1 MEFYNNIAT
10 VLSKKGI
17 NLTVG
22 TIYDLMAIWKSWYR
36 GNVNDF
42 HYYTEMVNGKNVQCE
57 RLTMNMPKKLCEDLT
72 KLLWTEK
79 TQINLS
85 NKNATK
91 KLWEVLDSKENDFTV
106 NLPIFIE
113 KMLALGNGATVEY
126 KDENN
131 NTIIDYV
138 DGDVIIPYKFTNGY
152 ITGMITVSRFIDDKG
167 KRKVYYTHIT
177 YHEYVDG
184 KYIKLNEVYKSNTD
198 TALGKQLNFNNVFPN
213 VKESEVVITQ
223 NPYFQI
229 WKPNIANNFDT
240 NSPMSISIYA
250 NSIDRFKSLDT
261 KYDSFYNEFILGK
274 KRILVDQSAMKGG
287 METDSEG
294 NPHFVQYFDKND
306 RVYVGINAEMKEPVK
321 EIDFTLRYQEHIN
334 SINADL
340 NWLSEN
346 VGLGSNY
353 YKFDGAGTKTATE
366 VISENSQAFRT
377 KEHYQIVINA
387 CVEDLVKAVCE
398 LEGIKTNKITIL
410 PDDSIIEDKD
420 KEITRAQM
428 EVSQGLKSKKSYL
441 MDIKGMSEDEAEEE
455 LQKIQEEKMSN
466 QEAFGFTPNIQTEN
480 NNKDEPKQKG
490 QEDDTNKQKEE

>member
-1 MEFYNNIAT
+1 MELYNNIAT

-42 HYYTEMVNGKNVQCE
+42 HYYTEMINGQSTKCE

-91 KLWEVLDSKENDFTV
+91 KLWEVLDSKENSFTV

-131 NTIIDYV
+131 RTIIDYI

-152 ITGMITVSRFIDDKG
+152 IQGMITISRFIDDKG
-167 KRKVYYTHIT
+167 KRKIYYTHIT
-177 YHEYVDG
+177 YHEYTDA
-184 KYIKLNEVYKSNTD
+184 KYIKLNELYKSNID
-198 TALGKQLNFNNVFPN
+198 TALGKQIDFNSAFPN
-213 VKESEVVITQ
+213 IKESDVVFTS

-229 WKPNIANNFDT
+229 WKPNLANNFDT
-240 NSPMSISIYA
+240 NSPMGISIYA

-274 KRILVDQSAMKGG
+274 KRIVVDQSAMKGK
-287 METDSEG
+287 METDGDG
-294 NPHFVQYFDKND
+294 NSRFVQYFDKND
-306 RVYVGINAEMKEPVK
+306 RVYQALNIDSDKMKEPVK
-321 EIDFTLRYQEHIN
+321 EIDFTLRYQEHID

-377 KEHYQIVINA
+377 KEHYQIIVNSN
-387 CVEDLVKAVCE
+387 VEDLVKAVCE
-398 LEGIKTNKITIL
+398 LEGIKTNNITIT

-420 KEITRAQM
+420 KETTRAQM
-428 EVSQGLKSKKSYL
+428 EVTQGLRSKKSYL
-441 MDIKGMSEDEAEEE
+441 MDIKGMSEEEAEEE
-455 LQKIQEEKMSN
+455 LAKIQEEKMSN
-466 QEAFGFTPNIQTEN
+466 QEAFGFTTDSNI
-480 NNKDEPKQKG
+480 
-490 QEDDTNKQKEE
+490 EEEE

>member
-1 MEFYNNIAT
+1 MEFYNNIAS

-42 HYYTEMVNGKNVQCE
+42 HYYTEMVSGKSTQCE

-91 KLWEVLDSKENDFTV
+91 RLWEVLDSKENDFTV

-131 NTIIDYV
+131 QTIIDYI

-152 ITGMITVSRFIDDKG
+152 IQGMITVSRFIDDKG
-167 KRKVYYTHIT
+167 KRKIYYTHIT
-177 YHEYVDG
+177 YHEYADG
-184 KYIKLNEVYKSNTD
+184 KYIKLNELYKSNID
-198 TALGKQLNFNNVFPN
+198 TALGKQIDFNTAFPN
-213 VKESEVVITQ
+213 VKESDVVFTS

-229 WKPNIANNFDT
+229 WRPNLANNFDT
-240 NSPMSISIYA
+240 NSPMGISIYA

-274 KRILVDQSAMKGG
+274 KRIVVDQSAMKGK
-287 METDSEG
+287 METDDDG
-294 NPHFVQYFDKND
+294 NPRFVQYFDKND
-306 RVYVGINAEMKEPVK
+306 RVYQALNIDSDKMKEPVK
-321 EIDFTLRYQEHIN
+321 EIDFTLRYQEHID

-377 KEHYQIVINA
+377 KQHYQIIVNA
-387 CVEDLVKAVCE
+387 CVEGLVKAVCE

-428 EVSQGLKSKKSYL
+428 EVSQGLRSKKSYL

-466 QEAFGFTPNIQTEN
+466 QEAFGFTTNNEN
-480 NNKDEPKQKG
+480 S
-490 QEDDTNKQKEE
+490 EEE

>member
-1 MEFYNNIAT
+1 MDFYNNIAST
-10 VLSKKGI
+10 LSKKGI

-42 HYYTEMVNGKNVQCE
+42 HYYTEIICGKSTQCE

-85 NKNATK
+85 NKNSTK
-91 KLWEVLDSKENDFTV
+91 RLWEVLDSKENAFTV

-131 NTIIDYV
+131 KTIIDYI

-152 ITGMITVSRFIDDKG
+152 ITGMMTVSRFIEKKG
-167 KRKVYYTHIT
+167 KNKVYYTHIT

-198 TALGKQLNFNNVFPN
+198 TTLGKQLNFNDVFPN
-213 VKESEVVITQ
+213 VKESEVIITQ
-223 NPYFQI
+223 NPYFQV
-229 WKPNIANNFDT
+229 WKPNLANNFDT
-240 NSPMSISIYA
+240 NSPMGISIYA

-261 KYDSFYNEFILGK
+261 KYDSFYNEFVLGK
-274 KRILVDQSAMKGG
+274 KRILVDQTAMKAQVTVD
-287 METDSEG
+287 EDG
-294 NPHFVQYFDKND
+294 NQRLVQYFDKND
-306 RVYVGINAEMKEPVK
+306 KVYVGINAEMKEPVK
-321 EIDFTLRYQEHIN
+321 EIDFSLRYQEHID

-353 YKFDGAGTKTATE
+353 YKFNGSGTKTATE

-377 KEHYQIVINA
+377 KRHYEIIINNN
-387 CVEDLVKAVCE
+387 VYDLIKAVCE
-398 LEGIKTNKITIL
+398 LEGIKTNNITIT
-410 PDDSIIEDKD
+410 PDDSIIEDKNT
-420 KEITRAQM
+420 ERTRAQM
-428 EVSQGLKSKKSYL
+428 EVSQGLKSKKKYL
-441 MDIKGMSEDEAEEE
+441 MQYEGMSEEEAEEE

-466 QEAFGFTPNIQTEN
+466 QEVFGFT
-480 NNKDEPKQKG
+480 
-490 QEDDTNKQKEE
+490 TNSNVEEE

>member
-42 HYYTEMVNGKNVQCE
+42 HYYTEMVNGKSTQCE

-91 KLWEVLDSKENDFTV
+91 RLWEVLDSKENDFTV

-131 NTIIDYV
+131 KTIIDYI

-152 ITGMITVSRFIDDKG
+152 IRGMITVSRFMDDKG
-167 KRKVYYTHIT
+167 KRKIYYTHIT

-198 TALGKQLNFNNVFPN
+198 TELGKQLNFNDVFPN

-223 NPYFQI
+223 TPYFQI
-229 WKPNIANNFDT
+229 WKPNLANNFDT
-240 NSPMSISIYA
+240 GSPMGISIYA

-274 KRILVDQSAMKGG
+274 KRIVVDQSAMKGK
-287 METDSEG
+287 METDGDG
-294 NPHFVQYFDKND
+294 NPRFVQYFDKND
-306 RVYVGINAEMKEPVK
+306 RVYQALNIDSDKMKEPVK
-321 EIDFTLRYQEHIN
+321 EIDFTLRYQEHID

-377 KEHYQIVINA
+377 KQHYQIIVNA
-387 CVEDLVKAVCE
+387 NVEDLVKAVCE
-398 LEGIKTNKITIL
+398 LEGIKTNKITIT

-420 KEITRAQM
+420 KETTRAQM
-428 EVSQGLKSKKSYL
+428 EVSQGLRSKKSYL

-466 QEAFGFTPNIQTEN
+466 QEAFGFTDNSN
-480 NNKDEPKQKG
+480 V
-490 QEDDTNKQKEE
+490 EEEE

>member
-1 MEFYNNIAT
+1 MDFYNNIAS

-42 HYYTEMVNGKNVQCE
+42 HYYTEMVNGKSTQCE
-57 RLTMNMPKKLCEDLT
+57 RLTMNMPKKLCEDIT

-91 KLWEVLDSKENDFTV
+91 RLWEVLDSKENNFTV

-113 KMLALGNGATVEY
+113 KMVALGNGATVEY

-131 NTIIDYV
+131 RTIIDYI
-138 DGDVIIPYKFTNGY
+138 DGDVVIPYKFTNGY
-152 ITGMITVSRFIDDKG
+152 ITGMITISRFIDDKG
-167 KRKVYYTHIT
+167 RRKVYYTHIT

-184 KYIKLNEVYKSNTD
+184 KYLKLNEVYKSSVD
-198 TALGKQLNFNNVFPN
+198 TTLGKQLDFNEIFPN
-213 VKESEVVITQ
+213 VKESDVVFTN

-274 KRILVDQSAMKGG
+274 KRIIVDQSAMKGK
-287 METDSEG
+287 METDENG
-294 NPHFVQYFDKND
+294 NPYFVQYFDKND
-306 RVYVGINAEMKEPVK
+306 KVYVGINAEMKEPVK
-321 EIDFTLRYQEHIN
+321 EVDFTLRYQEHID

-377 KEHYQIVINA
+377 KQHYQIIVNA

-398 LEGIKTNKITIL
+398 LEGIKTNKITIT

-428 EVSQGLKSKKSYL
+428 EVSQGLRSKKSYL

-466 QEAFGFTPNIQTEN
+466 QEAFGFTPNTET
-480 NNKDEPKQKG
+480 EG
-490 QEDDTNKQKEE
+490 EEE

>member
-1 MEFYNNIAT
+1 MDFYNNIAST
-10 VLSKKGI
+10 LSKKGI

-22 TIYDLMAIWKSWYR
+22 TIYDLMAVWKSWYR

-42 HYYTEMVNGKNVQCE
+42 HYYTEVVCGKSTTCE

-91 KLWEVLDSKENDFTV
+91 RLWEVLDSKENAFTV

-126 KDENN
+126 KDEKN
-131 NTIIDYV
+131 NTIIDYI

-152 ITGMITVSRFIDDKG
+152 ITGMITVSRFIEEKG
-167 KRKVYYTHIT
+167 KSKIYYTHIT
-177 YHEYVDG
+177 YHEYTEG
-184 KYIKLNEVYKSNTD
+184 KYIKLNELYKSNTD
-198 TALGKQLNFNNVFPN
+198 TTLGKQLNFNDKFPN
-213 VKESEVVITQ
+213 IKESEVVITK

-229 WKPNIANNFDT
+229 WKPNLANNFDT
-240 NSPMSISIYA
+240 NSPMGISIYA

-274 KRILVDQSAMKGG
+274 KRIVVDQSAMKGG
-287 METDSEG
+287 METDEQG
-294 NPHFVQYFDKND
+294 NPRFVQYFDKND
-306 RVYVGINAEMKEPVK
+306 KVYQAINAEMKEPVK
-321 EIDFTLRYQEHIN
+321 EIDFTLRYQEHID

-340 NWLSEN
+340 TWLSEN

-366 VISENSQAFRT
+366 VMSENSQAFRT
-377 KEHYQIVINA
+377 KVHYQTIVND
-387 CVEDLVKAVCE
+387 CVYDLVQAICE
-398 LEGIKTNKITIL
+398 LEEIKTNKITII

-428 EVSQGLKSKKSYL
+428 EVTQGLRSKKSYL

-455 LQKIQEEKMSN
+455 LVKIQEEKMSN
-466 QEAFGFTPNIQTEN
+466 QEAFGFTANSEI
-480 NNKDEPKQKG
+480 
-490 QEDDTNKQKEE
+490 KEE

>member
-1 MEFYNNIAT
+1 MDFYSNIAS

-22 TIYDLMAIWKSWYR
+22 TIYDLMSIWKSWYR
-36 GNVNDF
+36 GSVNDF
-42 HYYTEMVNGKNVQCE
+42 HYYTEMVNGKSTQCE

-91 KLWEVLDSKENDFTV
+91 RLWEVLDSKENDFTV

-131 NTIIDYV
+131 NTIIDYI

-167 KRKVYYTHIT
+167 KRKIYYTHIT
-177 YHEYVDG
+177 YHEYVNG

-213 VKESEVVITQ
+213 VRESEVVITK

-274 KRILVDQSAMKGG
+274 KRIVVDQSAMKGK
-287 METDSEG
+287 METDGDG
-294 NPHFVQYFDKND
+294 NPRFVQYFDKND
-306 RVYVGINAEMKEPVK
+306 RVYQALNIDSDKMKEPVK

-377 KEHYQIVINA
+377 KQHYQIIVNA

-466 QEAFGFTPNIQTEN
+466 QEAFGFTTNNEN
-480 NNKDEPKQKG
+480 S
-490 QEDDTNKQKEE
+490 EEE

>member
-1 MEFYNNIAT
+1 MDFYNNIAST
-10 VLSKKGI
+10 LSKKGI

-22 TIYDLMAIWKSWYR
+22 TIYDLMAVWKSWYR

-42 HYYTEMVNGKNVQCE
+42 HYYTEVVCGKSTTCE
-57 RLTMNMPKKLCEDLT
+57 RLTMNMSKKLCEDLT

-91 KLWEVLDSKENDFTV
+91 RLWEVLDSKENAFTV

-126 KDENN
+126 KDEKN
-131 NTIIDYV
+131 NTIIDYI

-152 ITGMITVSRFIDDKG
+152 ITGMITVSRFIEEKG
-167 KRKVYYTHIT
+167 KSKIYYTHIT
-177 YHEYVDG
+177 YHEYTEG
-184 KYIKLNEVYKSNTD
+184 KYIKLNELYKSNTD
-198 TALGKQLNFNNVFPN
+198 TTLGKQLNFNDKFPN
-213 VKESEVVITQ
+213 IKESEVVITK

-229 WKPNIANNFDT
+229 WKPNLANNFDT
-240 NSPMSISIYA
+240 NSPMGISIYA

-274 KRILVDQSAMKGG
+274 KRIVVDQSAMKGG
-287 METDSEG
+287 METDEQG
-294 NPHFVQYFDKND
+294 NPRFVQYFDKND
-306 RVYVGINAEMKEPVK
+306 KVYQAINAEMKEPVK
-321 EIDFTLRYQEHIN
+321 EIDFTLRYQEHID

-366 VISENSQAFRT
+366 VMSENSQAFRT
-377 KEHYQIVINA
+377 KVHYQTIVND
-387 CVEDLVKAVCE
+387 CVYDLVQAICE
-398 LEGIKTNKITIL
+398 LEGIKTNKITII

-428 EVSQGLKSKKSYL
+428 EVSQGLRSKKSYL

-455 LQKIQEEKMSN
+455 LTKIQEEKMSN
-466 QEAFGFTPNIQTEN
+466 QEAFGFIANSEI
-480 NNKDEPKQKG
+480 
-490 QEDDTNKQKEE
+490 EEE

>member
-1 MEFYNNIAT
+1 MDFYNNIAST
-10 VLSKKGI
+10 LSKKGI

-42 HYYTEMVNGKNVQCE
+42 HYYTEMVNGKSTQCE

-91 KLWEVLDSKENDFTV
+91 RLWEVLDSKENDFTV

-131 NTIIDYV
+131 RTIIDYI
-138 DGDVIIPYKFTNGY
+138 DGDVVIPYKFTNGY
-152 ITGMITVSRFIDDKG
+152 ISGMITVSRFIDDKG
-167 KRKVYYTHIT
+167 KRKIYYTHIT
-177 YHEYVDG
+177 YHEYVNG
-184 KYIKLNEVYKSNTD
+184 KYIKLNELYKSNTD
-198 TALGKQLNFNNVFPN
+198 TTLGKQINFNDAFPN
-213 VKESEVVITQ
+213 VKESEVVFTN

-274 KRILVDQSAMKGG
+274 KRIIVDQSAMKGK
-287 METDSEG
+287 METDENG
-294 NPHFVQYFDKND
+294 TPYFVQYFDKND
-306 RVYVGINAEMKEPVK
+306 KVYVGINAEMKEPVK
-321 EIDFTLRYQEHIN
+321 EVDFTLRYQEHID

-377 KEHYQIVINA
+377 KQHYQIIVNA
-387 CVEDLVKAVCE
+387 CVEELVKAVCE
-398 LEGIKTNKITIL
+398 LEGIKTNKITIT

-428 EVSQGLKSKKSYL
+428 EVNQGLRSKKSYL

-455 LQKIQEEKMSN
+455 LTKIQEEKMSN
-466 QEAFGFTPNIQTEN
+466 QEAFGFTPNN
-480 NNKDEPKQKG
+480 NNG
-490 QEDDTNKQKEE
+490 EEE

>member
-57 RLTMNMPKKLCEDLT
+57 RLTMNMPKKLCEDIT

-91 KLWEVLDSKENDFTV
+91 RLWEVLDSKENDFTV

-113 KMLALGNGATVEY
+113 KMLALGNAATVEY

-131 NTIIDYV
+131 ITIIDYI

-177 YHEYVDG
+177 YHEYTDG
-184 KYIKLNEVYKSNTD
+184 KYIKLNELYKSNID
-198 TALGKQLNFNNVFPN
+198 TALGKQIDFNSAFPN
-213 VKESEVVITQ
+213 VKESDVVFTS

-229 WKPNIANNFDT
+229 WRPNLANNFDT
-240 NSPMSISIYA
+240 NSPMGISIYA

-274 KRILVDQSAMKGG
+274 KRILVDQSAMKGK
-287 METDSEG
+287 METDGEG
-294 NPHFVQYFDKND
+294 NPRFVQYFDKND
-306 RVYVGINAEMKEPVK
+306 RVYQALNIDSDKMKEPVK

-377 KEHYQIVINA
+377 KQHYQIIVNA

-398 LEGIKTNKITIL
+398 LEGIKTNKITIT

-428 EVSQGLKSKKSYL
+428 EVSQGLRSKKSYL

-466 QEAFGFTPNIQTEN
+466 QEVFGFITNNEN
-480 NNKDEPKQKG
+480 S
-490 QEDDTNKQKEE
+490 EEE

>member
-1 MEFYNNIAT
+1 MDFYNNIAST
-10 VLSKKGI
+10 LSKKGI

-22 TIYDLMAIWKSWYR
+22 TIYDLMAVWKSWYR

-42 HYYTEMVNGKNVQCE
+42 HYYTEVVCGKSTTCE

-91 KLWEVLDSKENDFTV
+91 RLWEVLDSKENAFTV

-126 KDENN
+126 KDEKN
-131 NTIIDYV
+131 NTIIDYI

-152 ITGMITVSRFIDDKG
+152 ITGMITVSRFIEEKG
-167 KRKVYYTHIT
+167 KSKTYYTHIT
-177 YHEYVDG
+177 YHEYTEG
-184 KYIKLNEVYKSNTD
+184 KYIKLNELYKSNTD
-198 TALGKQLNFNNVFPN
+198 TTLGKQLNFNDKFPN
-213 VKESEVVITQ
+213 VKESEAVITKK
-223 NPYFQI
+223 PYFQI
-229 WKPNIANNFDT
+229 WKPNLANNFDT
-240 NSPMSISIYA
+240 NSPMGISIYA

-261 KYDSFYNEFILGK
+261 KYDSFYNEFVLGK

-287 METDSEG
+287 METDEQG
-294 NPHFVQYFDKND
+294 NPRFVQYFDKND

-321 EIDFTLRYQEHIN
+321 EIDFTLRYQEHID

-366 VISENSQAFRT
+366 VMSENSQAFRT
-377 KEHYQIVINA
+377 KVHYQTIVND
-387 CVEDLVKAVCE
+387 CVYDLVQAICE
-398 LEGIKTNKITIL
+398 LEGIKTNKITII
-410 PDDSIIEDKD
+410 PGDNIIEDKD
-420 KEITRAQM
+420 KEKTRAQM
-428 EVSQGLKSKKSYL
+428 EVTQELRSKKSYL

-455 LQKIQEEKMSN
+455 LVKIQEEKMSN
-466 QEAFGFTPNIQTEN
+466 QEAFGFTANSEI
-480 NNKDEPKQKG
+480 
-490 QEDDTNKQKEE
+490 KEE

>member
-1 MEFYNNIAT
+1 MELYNNIAT

-22 TIYDLMAIWKSWYR
+22 TIYDLMAVWKSWYR
-36 GNVNDF
+36 GSVNDF
-42 HYYTEMVNGKNVQCE
+42 HYYTEMVNGKTTKCE
-57 RLTMNMPKKLCEDLT
+57 RLTMNMPKKLCEDIT

-91 KLWEVLDSKENDFTV
+91 RLWEVLDSKENNFTV

-131 NTIIDYV
+131 TTIIDYI

-152 ITGMITVSRFIDDKG
+152 ITGMITISRFIDDKG
-167 KRKVYYTHIT
+167 RRKVYYTHIT

-184 KYIKLNEVYKSNTD
+184 KYLKLNEVYKSSVD
-198 TALGKQLNFNNVFPN
+198 TALGKQLDFNEIFPN
-213 VKESEVVITQ
+213 VQESEVVITQ

-428 EVSQGLKSKKSYL
+428 EVSQGLRSKKSYL

-466 QEAFGFTPNIQTEN
+466 QEAFGFTPNN
-480 NNKDEPKQKG
+480 NDNG
-490 QEDDTNKQKEE
+490 EEE

>member
-1 MEFYNNIAT
+1 MEFYNNIAS

-22 TIYDLMAIWKSWYR
+22 TIYDLMAVWKSWYR

-42 HYYTEMVNGKNVQCE
+42 HYYTEVICGKSTTCE

-91 KLWEVLDSKENDFTV
+91 RLWEVLDSKENAFTV

-131 NTIIDYV
+131 KTIIDYI

-152 ITGMITVSRFIDDKG
+152 ITGMITVSRFVEEKG
-167 KRKVYYTHIT
+167 KNKIYYTHIT
-177 YHEYVDG
+177 YHEYVDN
-184 KYIKLNEVYKSNTD
+184 KYIKLNEIYKSNTD
-198 TALGKQLNFNNVFPN
+198 TTLGKQLDFNDVFPN
-213 VKESEVVITQ
+213 VKESEVVITS

-229 WKPNIANNFDT
+229 WKPNLANNFDT
-240 NSPMSISIYA
+240 NSPMGISIYA
-250 NSIDRFKSLDT
+250 NSIDRFKSLDV

-274 KRILVDQSAMKGG
+274 KRILVDQSAMKGQ
-287 METDSEG
+287 MEVNQQTGES
-294 NPHFVQYFDKND
+294 HFVQYFDKND
-306 RVYVGINAEMKEPVK
+306 KVYVGINAEMKEPVK
-321 EIDFTLRYQEHIN
+321 EIDFKIRYQEHID

-340 NWLSEN
+340 NWLTEN
-346 VGLGSNY
+346 IGLGSNY

-377 KEHYQIVINA
+377 KEHYQTIVND
-387 CVEDLVKAVCE
+387 CVYDLVKVVCE
-398 LEGIKTNKITIL
+398 LEGIKTNKITII
-410 PDDSIIEDKD
+410 PDDSIIEDKNA
-420 KEITRAQM
+420 EMTRAQL
-428 EVSQGLKSKKSYL
+428 EVSQGLRSKKSYL

-455 LQKIQEEKMSN
+455 LQKIQEEKMRN
-466 QEAFGFTPNIQTEN
+466 REALGFTTNTEI
-480 NNKDEPKQKG
+480 
-490 QEDDTNKQKEE
+490 EEE

>member
-1 MEFYNNIAT
+1 MDFYNNIAST
-10 VLSKKGI
+10 LSKKGI

-42 HYYTEMVNGKNVQCE
+42 HYYTEIVNGKSTQCE

-91 KLWEVLDSKENDFTV
+91 KLWEVLDSKENNFTV

-131 NTIIDYV
+131 RTIIDYI
-138 DGDVIIPYKFTNGY
+138 DGDVIIPYKFTNVY

-167 KRKVYYTHIT
+167 KKKIYYTHIT

-184 KYIKLNEVYKSNTD
+184 KYIKLNELYKSNTD
-198 TALGKQLNFNNVFPN
+198 TALGKQLNFNDVFPN
-213 VKESEVVITQ
+213 IKESEVVITE

-229 WKPNIANNFDT
+229 WGPNIANNFDT
-240 NSPMSISIYA
+240 NSPMKISIFA

-274 KRILVDQSAMKGG
+274 KRILVEQSAMKGG
-287 METDSEG
+287 METDEQG

-306 RVYVGINAEMKEPVK
+306 HVYVGINADMKEPVK
-321 EIDFTLRYQEHIN
+321 EIDFTLRYQEHID

-377 KEHYQIVINA
+377 KVHHQIIINS
-387 CVEDLVKAVCE
+387 CVEDLVKAICK
-398 LEGIKTNKITIL
+398 LEGIKTNKITIIS
-410 PDDSIIEDKD
+410 DDSIIEDKNA
-420 KEITRAQM
+420 EATRAQI
-428 EVSQGLKSKKSYL
+428 EVTQGLRSKKSYL
-441 MDIKGMSEDEAEEE
+441 MDVKGMSEEEAEEE
-455 LQKIQEEKMSN
+455 LQKIQEEKMNN
-466 QEAFGFTPNIQTEN
+466 QEAFGFTTNLDKTQN
-480 NNKDEPKQKG
+480 NQKD
-490 QEDDTNKQKEE
+490 DDIEEEE